1 MFYHL
6 RQDSYFSLSRLTAW
20 YRIIMPELPEVET
33 VRRGLE
39 SLIVGRKIVS
49 VDVRVPK
56 IVKTDLT
63 AFENEILG
71 QTFRTIGRR
80 GKYLLLMLDK
90 QVIVS
95 HLRMEGKYLLFPEQL
110 PDNKHFH
117 VFFDLDDGSTLV
129 YQDVRKFG
137 TMELLLPNQVDAYF
151 KKKKIGP
158 EPTKESFDLS
168 AFARALWQSKKVIK
182 PYLLDQTL
190 VAGLG
195 NIYVDEVLWAAKI
208 HPERSS
214 SSLTESE
221 ITLLHDNIIRILQ
234 LGIDKGGTT
243 IRTYHNA
250 FGEDGNMQQF
260 LQVYGK
266 TGEPCPRCATPI
278 EKIKVGGRGTHLCP
292 ACQKR

>member
-1 MFYHL
+1 
-6 RQDSYFSLSRLTAW
+6 
-20 YRIIMPELPEVET
+20 MPELPEVET

-39 SLIVGRKIVS
+39 SLIVGRKIVA

-56 IVKTDLT
+56 IVKTDLV
-63 AFENEILG
+63 AFETEILG
-71 QTFRTIGRR
+71 QTFQNIGRR
-80 GKYLLLMLDK
+80 GKYLLLMLNK
-90 QVIVS
+90 QVIIS
-95 HLRMEGKYLLFPEQL
+95 HLRMEGKYLLFPEQV
-110 PDNKHFH
+110 PYNKHFH
-117 VFFDLDDGSTLV
+117 VLFQLDDGSTLV

-137 TMELLLPNQVDAYF
+137 TMELLYPNQIEAYF
-151 KKKKIGP
+151 QKKKLGP
-158 EPTKESFDLS
+158 EPTKGTFDLS
-168 AFARALWQSKKVIK
+168 EFTRKLKTSKKLVK

-190 VAGLG
+190 VVGLG

-208 HPERSS
+208 HPERIS
-214 SSLTESE
+214 SSLTDLE
-221 ITLLHDNIIRILQ
+221 ITLLHDEIIRILQ
-234 LGIDKGGTT
+234 LGIAKGGTT

-250 FGEDGNMQQF
+250 FGEEGNMQQF